1 MFRHSV
7 ASTFALFTSVVLSGL
22 LLIAATPSPVHAA
35 EIKLLGPASFRVLF
49 PKLLP
54 QFEESSGDTVT
65 AGYAPLGVITERVI
79 KGEAVDVAIVS
90 GKQNEELQ
98 KQGKLLAGSRV
109 EIAQVGFTVFVKK
122 GAAKPDLSSADALKR
137 ALLAAKSIAVGDSAR
152 GGGASLYTISLL
164 KRLGISEEVK
174 VKSRLEPSGTEIAD
188 QLLSKHHVLSF
199 KPQLRLEWR
208 GQDDQNET
216 EQSDHPVSLGD
227 SVTSSTGIGFS
238 IHTMVSEQ
246 TDPSIFGGS
255 SQPLARSIR
264 LQAGPAFK
272 EMLLNSCSSHLSNS
286 DLIRFIVLNDHEFQ
300 SFDPQW
306 KRCAQIMYEYARS

>member
-1 MFRHSV
+1 MLRHSV
-7 ASTFALFTSVVLSGL
+7 GLTFAAVLRAAFCSSL
-22 LLIAATPSPVHAA
+22 LMAATPSPAHSA

-79 KGEAVDVAIVS
+79 KGEALDVAIVS

-137 ALLAAKSIAVGDSAR
+137 ALLAAKSIAVGDPAR
-152 GGGASLYTISLL
+152 GGGASLYTIGLL

-174 VKSRLEPSGTEIAD
+174 AKSRLEPSGTEIAEAVA
-188 QLLSKHHVLSF
+188 KG
-199 KPQLRLEWR
+199 EA
-208 GQDDQNET
+208 EI
-216 EQSDHPVSLGD
+216 
-227 SVTSSTGIGFS
+227 GIG
-238 IHTMVSEQ
+238 V
-246 TDPSIFGGS
+246 
-255 SQPLARSIR
+255 A
-264 LQAGPAFK
+264 
-272 EMLLNSCSSHLSNS
+272 S
-286 DLIRFIVLNDHEFQ
+286 DLALVPGLESIALPAEVQSYSLYVSGINSGSTQPDAARALIAFLTSPEFKKALTTNG
-300 SFDPQW
+300 FEPQ
-306 KRCAQIMYEYARS
+306 